1 MARTASRLA
10 QTAALA
16 ALLTAPFST
25 AFGGD
30 DDASVAKT
38 CIDRSSIRSTKV
50 LDDRNVLF
58 VMRNKSTYN
67 NPLAKHCPGMH
78 RGSPLSFTYA
88 DNKLCA
94 GHNFTVLIR
103 TGPSSN
109 PMPYTDPLTNA
120 HSVLQGPSFAT
131 GAVCQLGLFTPIT
144 ADEVADLTALTDKTR
159 RGRRNARDPIQVERA
174 ELPRADSTSPALPAE

>member
-1 MARTASRLA
+1 MARTASRLPQA
-10 QTAALA
+10 LALA
-16 ALLTAPFST
+16 ALSTTPFAAT
-25 AFGGD
+25 FGD
-30 DDASVAKT
+30 ETDVVRT
-38 CIDRSSIRSTKV
+38 CINRSSIRSTKV

-58 VMRNKSTYN
+58 VMRDKTTYN

-94 GHNFTVLIR
+94 GNNFAVLIR

-120 HSVLQGPSFAT
+120 HSVLQGPSFAQ

-159 RGRRNARDPIQVERA
+159 RGRRMARDPIQVERA
-174 ELPRADSTSPALPAE
+174 ELPPDSPSPTPPVQ